1 MTLIDLPH
9 PLEAYF
15 AHAEIA
21 SSRQGRRFTITLP
34 YFQGDKVDRLQ
45 WWWQVSAAHERIVGE
60 EGVVTLRRQAIE
72 RFRLHIDRW
81 LANSGHRLFDGNPFP
96 RMESVMARP
105 LPATDDDTVVEL
117 DLKSTFQPGRVVN
130 SSL

>member
-60 EGVVTLRRQAIE
+60 EGVATLRRQAIE

-81 LANSGHRLFDGNPFP
+81 LVNSGNRLFDGRPFP
-96 RMESVMARP
+96 RLEAVQAQA
-105 LPATDDDTVVEL
+105 LPDADDDRVVEL
-117 DLKSTFQPGRVVN
+117 DLKRILQTGRVVN
-130 SSL
+130 S

>member
-1 MTLIDLPH
+1 MTQIDLPH

-60 EGVVTLRRQAIE
+60 EGVATLRQQAVE
-72 RFRLHIDRW
+72 RFRLHIERW
-81 LANSGHRLFDGNPFP
+81 LINSGNRLFDGKPFP
-96 RMESVMARP
+96 RLQALVVQP
-105 LPATDDDTVVEL
+105 LPVPETDSVVEL
-117 DLKSTFQPGRVVN
+117 ELTRRLQAGRPATR
-130 SSL
+130 

>member
-21 SSRQGRRFTITLP
+21 SSRQGRRFTINLP
-34 YFQGDKVDRLQ
+34 YFEGDKVDRLQ

-60 EGVVTLRRQAIE
+60 EGVATLRRQAIE
-72 RFRLHIDRW
+72 RFCLHIDRW
-81 LANSGHRLFDGNPFP
+81 LTNSNNRLFDGKPFP
-96 RMESVMARP
+96 RLESVVTQTLP
-105 LPATDDDTVVEL
+105 LIADEDRVV
-117 DLKSTFQPGRVVN
+117 DLGTLRAGHTGRVVN
-130 SSL
+130 S